1 MPLTAESN
9 EHWDWENS
17 NQSSWSNLSV
27 KELWAYRNLLFR
39 LIKRDFLVNY
49 QQTLLGPLWVVLQPI
64 LTLIVYVMVFSRWMG
79 VDTGSSPPVLFYLCG
94 ILLWGLFSDL
104 FTGTAFI
111 FTHYSSLYTKVYF
124 PRLIIPISV
133 AGTQLL
139 RFLIQFLL
147 LVAVFIAYAVFRD
160 FSFPLNFWLLV
171 LPLSIL
177 LTAVF
182 ALALGLIFC
191 VLTARYRDLS
201 NIVHLGIRLSMF
213 VTPVIYP
220 VSLVPSGIR
229 WFAQVNP
236 LSALFEVFRYAL
248 LGQGVFTMWQLLYS
262 AVFIII
268 TFFIALIWFNKQ
280 AIRLIDI
287 A

>member
-9 EHWDWENS
+9 EPWDWENS
-17 NQSSWSNLSV
+17 NQSSWSNWSV

-39 LIKRDFLVNY
+39 FIKRDFLVNY

-64 LTLIVYVMVFSRWMG
+64 LTLIVYVLVFSRWMG

-124 PRLIIPISV
+124 PRLIIPISI

-147 LVAVFIAYAVFRD
+147 LVAVFIIYAVFRD

-191 VLTARYRDLS
+191 VLTARYRDLN

>member
-1 MPLTAESN
+1 MPLTADRN
-9 EHWDWENS
+9 EPWDWENS
-17 NQSSWSNLSV
+17 NRSSWRNWAG

-64 LTLIVYVMVFSRWMG
+64 LTLIVYVLVFGRWMG
-79 VDTGSSPPVLFYLCG
+79 VDTGASPPVLFYLCG

-124 PRLIIPISV
+124 PRLIIPLSV
-133 AGTQLL
+133 TGTHLL

-147 LVAVFIAYAVFRD
+147 LVAIFVFYAVFRD
-160 FSFPLNFWLLV
+160 FSFPLNFWLLT

-177 LTAVF
+177 LTALF

-191 VLTARYRDLS
+191 VLTARYRDLG

-220 VSLVPSGIR
+220 LSLVPSGIR

-248 LGQGVFTMWQLLYS
+248 LGQGEFTMWQLLYS
-262 AVFIII
+262 TIFIII

>member
-1 MPLTAESN
+1 M
-9 EHWDWENS
+9 
-17 NQSSWSNLSV
+17 

-147 LVAVFIAYAVFRD
+147 LVAVFIFYAVFRD
-160 FSFPLNFWLLV
+160 FSFPMNFWLLV

>member
-27 KELWAYRNLLFR
+27 RELWAYRNLLFR
-39 LIKRDFLVNY
+39 LIRRDFLVNY

-147 LVAVFIAYAVFRD
+147 LVAVFIIYAVFRD
-160 FSFPLNFWLLV
+160 FRFPLNFWLLV
-171 LPLSIL
+171 LPLSIM

>member
-39 LIKRDFLVNY
+39 LIRRDFLVNY

-147 LVAVFIAYAVFRD
+147 LVAVFIIYAVFRD
-160 FSFPLNFWLLV
+160 FRFPLNFWLLV
-171 LPLSIL
+171 LPLSIM

>member
-1 MPLTAESN
+1 MALTADTN
-9 EHWDWENS
+9 EPWDWEIS
-17 NQSSWSNLSV
+17 NRSSWRNWPV
-27 KELWAYRNLLFR
+27 KELWAYRHLLFR
-39 LIKRDFLVNY
+39 FIKRDFLINY
-49 QQTLLGPLWVVLQPI
+49 QQTLLGPLWVVLQPV
-64 LTLIVYVMVFSRWMG
+64 LTLVVYVLVFSRWMG
-79 VDTGSSPPVLFYLCG
+79 VDTGSSPPVLFFLCG

-111 FTHYSSLYTKVYF
+111 FTHYSSLYNKVYF
-124 PRLIIPISV
+124 PRLIIPFSV
-133 AGTQLL
+133 AGTHLL
-139 RFLIQFLL
+139 RFLIQLVL
-147 LVAVFIAYAVFRD
+147 LVVVFVYYSIYRD
-160 FSFPLNFWLLV
+160 FSFTFNFWLLI

-177 LTAVF
+177 LTAIF

-191 VLTARYRDLS
+191 ILTARYRDLS
-201 NIVHLGIRLSMF
+201 NIVHLGIRLFMF

-229 WFAQVNP
+229 WFVQVNP

-248 LGQGVFTMWQLLYS
+248 LGQGLFTMWQLLYS

-268 TFFIALIWFNKQ
+268 VFFIALIWFNKQ

>member
-1 MPLTAESN
+1 MSLTADSHEP
-9 EHWDWENS
+9 WDWENS
-17 NQSSWSNLSV
+17 NRSSWRNWSV

-39 LIKRDFLVNY
+39 FIKRDFLVNY

-64 LTLIVYVMVFSRWMG
+64 LTLVVYVLVFSRWMG

-111 FTHYSSLYTKVYF
+111 FSHYSSLYTKVYF

-133 AGTQLL
+133 AGTHLL

-147 LVAVFIAYAVFRD
+147 LVAIFVFYAVFRD
-160 FSFPLNFWLLV
+160 FRFPLNFWLLV
-171 LPLSIL
+171 LPLSVL
-177 LTAVF
+177 LTALF

-191 VLTARYRDLS
+191 VLTAKYRDLG

-262 AVFIII
+262 AVSIII
-268 TFFIALIWFNKQ
+268 IFFIALFWFNKQ
-280 AIRLIDI
+280 AVRLIDI

>member
-147 LVAVFIAYAVFRD
+147 LVAVFIAYAVFWD

>member
-1 MPLTAESN
+1 MSLTADSN
-9 EHWDWENS
+9 EHWEWENS
-17 NQSSWSNLSV
+17 SRSSWSNWSV

-39 LIKRDFLVNY
+39 FIRRDFLVNY

-64 LTLIVYVMVFSRWMG
+64 LTLVVYVLVFSRWIG
-79 VDTGSSPPVLFYLCG
+79 VDTGSAPPVLFYLCG

-124 PRLIIPISV
+124 PRLVIPISV

-147 LVAVFIAYAVFRD
+147 LVAVFIFYAVFRD
-160 FSFPLNFWLLV
+160 FSFPWSFWLLV
-171 LPLSIL
+171 LPLSVL

-182 ALALGLIFC
+182 AMALGLIFC

-201 NIVHLGIRLSMF
+201 NIVHLGIRLGMF

-220 VSLVPSGIR
+220 LSLVPSGIR

-262 AVFIII
+262 ALFIII